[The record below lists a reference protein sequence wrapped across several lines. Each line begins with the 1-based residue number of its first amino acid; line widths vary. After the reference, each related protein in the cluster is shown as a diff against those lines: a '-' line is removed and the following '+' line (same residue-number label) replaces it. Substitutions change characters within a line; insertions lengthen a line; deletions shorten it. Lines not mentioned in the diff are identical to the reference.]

1 MRARISPL
9 LNAVRLWLIAAFA
22 VLVFAMPAAISAEE
36 TADTAPKSAVETESA
51 PEAIKPAPIKNK
63 LIATPEPDLSV
74 TIEGE
79 DLPGIQVVKNE
90 DGHVFVR
97 AEPILDYLNDTYEFN
112 GETGALVVNR
122 SQDGVKME
130 LYTDTGIIKANGKAI
145 GKLRIFGEVTENS
158 ITLTPNAIAVLSGA
172 RPKYDAEA
180 KILHFE
186 LDPRLKVATG
196 FQIYVDGI
204 RINNPE
210 PAPKSVGPVLLLP
223 LIPIANELGGFVTV
237 SPDRTTVTIRRAQ
250 DSAEFELNLT
260 TGLIRDAGRPVGI
273 SKDATYIDQTN
284 LLLPVSALE
293 ALTGT
298 HIAVDPGSDRVDIT
312 LDERLTGAIAPGER
326 VDDLAKDEPFTV
338 ETLSFTTGI
347 DIRNE
352 ATLDFR
358 VKGINGRLRYEIPDF
373 PTSGGELQPSWGSLQ
388 YRTLDGLSGSFGDY
402 SADYRELDGVG
413 VRRIRGASATQS
425 SEHGRWALAVGAPV
439 NGSEPVSDDQNRFTF
454 GGLAAGVRWADAEGW
469 EAGLSLRSD
478 DMTEDQRVVLS
489 LISGRLGRQKIGGF
503 TWDARTD
510 FGYFKGPDRTKSFD
524 ARANGSAR
532 IEFAENWDFD
542 ITASYDGSEFLK
554 SVLSREALEER
565 LARFE
570 ENQLDSDDTETIPD
584 IRREGKDQAALSASL
599 QYSARRDIGVFK
611 NPGAALTMQRS
622 TSGVSVGSDEAVNL
636 NNWGITASTSIAKT
650 NTYITANYTQYSQDY
665 VAEPEKDEEGYGLTV
680 QSYQNFKYGTVRAQ
694 YSETQRG
701 DNDKRQRAD
710 VAVSLKA
717 KNFALPK
724 EATVSIGPSVNAV
737 WTPEAS
743 FLRGG
748 VVATADSGEMFG
760 KQNNVTASFGVLQS
774 FGGQGGGEADTYFTL
789 NAGRR
794 LRLND
799 NLSLGLTYRNDLQG
813 EQRFGIR
820 LDGRY
825 RYNEARK
832 FSSTQ
837 DGRGVLKGRAFLD
850 KNRDGVRQ
858 EDEPGL
864 RAVVLRVTDGRR
876 KLGLRTDGDG
886 YYTIQNIKSG
896 IKTITLDNRSL
907 PLGYA
912 LSDETLLRATIRDG
926 HITTVDLPVVQR
938 GQIRGFAYVDDNG
951 NGEFEKGETRLE
963 GARLKLV
970 SSADEDDIRET
981 VTTSFGQYAFD
992 DLPAGEY
999 SISLV
1004 KTNNSGAIPGEG
1016 VTLTLDP
1023 SSELMSRARIAARPA
1038 GKETEFASV
1047 DDVPPDDPPPD
1058 IGSDEG
1064 EGVLIGS
1071 P

>member
-1 MRARISPL
+1 MRAVITPSL
-9 LNAVRLWLIAAFA
+9 SAMRLWFAAA
-22 VLVFAMPAAISAEE
+22 LAIIIFAMPVAVTAEE
-36 TADTAPKSAVETESA
+36 TADTTPKAAVETEVA
-51 PEAIKPAPIKNK
+51 AQTLKPAPIKNK

-79 DLPGIQVVKNE
+79 DLPNIQVVKNE
-90 DGHVFVR
+90 EGHVFVR

-112 GETGALVVNR
+112 GETGALIVNR

-145 GKLRIFGEVTENS
+145 GKLRVFGEVTESS

-196 FQIYVDGI
+196 FQIYVNDI

-223 LIPIANELGGFVTV
+223 LLPIAEELGGFVTV

-260 TGLIRDAGRPVGI
+260 TGLIRDSGRPIGI

-326 VDDLAKDEPFTV
+326 VDDLVKDEPFTV

-358 VKGINGRLRYEIPDF
+358 ARGVNGRLRYEIPDM
-373 PTSGGELQPSWGSLQ
+373 PTSGGELKPSWGSLQ

-402 SADYRELDGVG
+402 SADFRELDGVG
-413 VRRIRGASATQS
+413 VRRIRGASASKS

-439 NGSEPVSDDQNRFTF
+439 NGSVQVSDDQNRFTF
-454 GGLAAGVRWADAEGW
+454 GGLAAGARWADAEGW
-469 EAGLSLRSD
+469 EAGLSYRID
-478 DMTEDQRVVLS
+478 DMTDDQRAVLS

-503 TWDARTD
+503 TWDARAD
-510 FGYFKGPDRTKSFD
+510 FGYFNGPDRNKSLD
-524 ARANGSAR
+524 VRTNGSGR

-542 ITASYDGSEFLK
+542 MTASYDGSEFLK

-570 ENQLDSDDTETIPD
+570 QNQLDNEDTETIPD

-636 NNWGITASTSIAKT
+636 NSWAVTGSTSISKT
-650 NTYITANYTQYSQDY
+650 NTYITANYSQYSQDY
-665 VAEPEKDEEGYGLTV
+665 AAEPEKNEEGYGLTV
-680 QSYQNFKYGTVRAQ
+680 QSYQNFKHATVRAQ

-701 DNDKRQRAD
+701 DADKRQRAD
-710 VAVSLKA
+710 ISVSLKA
-717 KNFALPK
+717 KRFDLPK
-724 EATVSIGPSVNAV
+724 SATVSIGPSVNAV
-737 WTPEAS
+737 WTPETS
-743 FLRGG
+743 FMRGG
-748 VVATADSGEMFG
+748 VVATADSGEIFG

-774 FGGQGGGEADTYFTL
+774 FGGHGGGESDTYFTL

-794 LRLND
+794 LRIND
-799 NLSLGLTYRNDLQG
+799 NLSLGLTYRNDLKG

-832 FSSTQ
+832 FTNTE

-850 KNRDGVRQ
+850 KNRDGLRQ
-858 EDEPGL
+858 VDEPGL

-912 LSDETLLRATIRDG
+912 LSDDTLLRATIRDG

-938 GQIRGFAYVDDNG
+938 GQIRGFAFIDDNA
-951 NGEFEKGETRLE
+951 NGEFDKGETRLE

-970 SSADEDDIRET
+970 SADNEEDIRET

-992 DLPAGEY
+992 DLPAGGY
-999 SISLV
+999 SVTLV
-1004 KTNNSGAIPGEG
+1004 KTNNASAIPGEG
-1016 VTLTLDP
+1016 VTIMLDP
-1023 SSELMSRARIAARPA
+1023 ESELMSRARIAARPA
-1038 GKETEFASV
+1038 GRETDFASV
-1047 DDVPPDDPPPD
+1047 AEAPPEAPTPDD
-1058 IGSDEG
+1058 G